1 MGLAHAD
8 HHFTFGG
15 LYIVHVYHLH
25 FTLTFT
31 YDI

>member
-8 HHFTFGG
+8 VQPFH
-15 LYIVHVYHLH
+15 IWWAVYHLH